1 MTTFSSVGSERSNP
15 LKWFLACLLFLSC
28 SAQGA
33 TDPGDLQS
41 DAIQITF
48 LDVGQGD
55 GVLIRT
61 PEGATALVD
70 AGPDDFPNGLD
81 DFNIE
86 RFELVAASHPHADH
100 IGGMVGVINTY
111 PVQFYMDNTDT
122 HTTVTYRELIE
133 TLQQRTEITYL
144 VAQPRTIQLGG
155 AEIQVLPLLPPGSA
169 DLNNR
174 SVGLVVRYGAFSAFL
189 SGDSETEE
197 LTYWVDQGVVPD
209 VTLLKA
215 PHHGAADAI
224 VPAFLGQAQPE
235 VVVISVGVNTYG
247 HPHPQAL
254 RAYRDIADTVMT
266 TREQGPVTIVGYSDG
281 RYEIRTG
288 GA

>member
-1 MTTFSSVGSERSNP
+1 MRTFDFVGNEQSNP
-15 LKWFLACLLFLSC
+15 LKWFIVCLLFVSC

-70 AGPDDFPNGLD
+70 AGPDDFPNGLN

-86 RFELVAASHPHADH
+86 RFELVVASHPHADH
-100 IGGMVGVINTY
+100 IGGMVGVMNTY

-133 TLQQRTEITYL
+133 TLQQ
-144 VAQPRTIQLGG
+144 
-155 AEIQVLPLLPPGSA
+155 
-169 DLNNR
+169 
-174 SVGLVVRYGAFSAFL
+174 L
-189 SGDSETEE
+189 S
-197 LTYWVDQGVVPD
+197 LI
-209 VTLLKA
+209 
-215 PHHGAADAI
+215 HI
-224 VPAFLGQAQPE
+224 
-235 VVVISVGVNTYG
+235 
-247 HPHPQAL
+247 
-254 RAYRDIADTVMT
+254 
-266 TREQGPVTIVGYSDG
+266 
-281 RYEIRTG
+281 
-288 GA
+288 